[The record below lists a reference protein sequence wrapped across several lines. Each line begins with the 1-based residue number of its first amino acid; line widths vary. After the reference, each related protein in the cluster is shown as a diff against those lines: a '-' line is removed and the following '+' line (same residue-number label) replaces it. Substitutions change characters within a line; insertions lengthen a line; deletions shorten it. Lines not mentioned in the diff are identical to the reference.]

1 MSVGKFGENTGGKTI
16 SHPLLTACSRRKKK
30 VKNKFLC
37 STPVTTMAMLIIIPF
52 IGLRVLPVVNNI
64 AR

>member
-16 SHPLLTACSRRKKK
+16 SHPLLTAKKK

-37 STPVTTMAMLIIIPF
+37 STPVTTMAMLIIIPV
-52 IGLRVLPVVNNI
+52 IWLRALPVVNNI
-64 AR
+64 AL

>member
-1 MSVGKFGENTGGKTI
+1 MSVGKFGENTGGKTV

-30 VKNKFLC
+30 VKKKFLC
-37 STPVTTMAMLIIIPF
+37 STPVPTMAMLIITPF
-52 IGLRVLPVVNNI
+52 IGLRALPVVNNI